1 MREKMGAE
9 MGVWPIDGNA
19 EATCSAFV
27 AHRIS
32 MYFIHF
38 APNSYKLIRN
48 DVKFFVSLRYVRFF
62 SWSRLP
68 CLYVYTCISGI
79 CMCMLYVCVSICPYV
94 CMSFLF
100 CLCVVFTTLLY
111 LTLISFGNVVGDDF

>member
-1 MREKMGAE
+1 

-62 SWSRLP
+62 FLVPVTMFICVYMYKWNM
-68 CLYVYTCISGI
+68 YV
-79 CMCMLYVCVSICPYV
+79 
-94 CMSFLF
+94 
-100 CLCVVFTTLLY
+100 
-111 LTLISFGNVVGDDF
+111 